1 MVRAGPGPS
10 LERMTETPR
19 TDALRSTSRWD
30 ENGWVGNYLYA
41 FSQSIGG
48 GTSEI
53 QRNIVGDRVLGLPR

>member
-1 MVRAGPGPS
+1 MDIIGV
-10 LERMTETPR
+10 
-19 TDALRSTSRWD
+19 DALRSTSRWD
-30 ENGWVGNYLYA
+30 KNGWVGNYLYA